1 MESDQIRK
9 IYAGDNAVH
18 SFLKPAGV
26 GLSPIIELP
35 VSVNPYAEK
44 RVRIFI
50 KMVQFMPLFNI
61 KALPA
66 YNMLANI
73 PSSDLKGIT
82 DLIEYSSG
90 NTVLSL
96 AVFAQYFGIP
106 NMHAIITPDVP
117 ASKKRL
123 LQLVGAKLLISH
135 GPASPD
141 VFAEEGGIWEAKNIG
156 ARDNWHNLNQYINE
170 ENKNASY
177 KYIGKEIWEQ
187 LGDELSI
194 FVSSIGTGGTIY
206 GSGSF
211 LKHQQPDIFV
221 LGTAIEKKSSI
232 PGPRGE
238 VMIHKLGIPWEKVT
252 DEVISINAHDAFYH
266 SLQLIRLGLFVGP
279 STGMQLAA
287 ALRKISHLQESG
299 ELDSFRNVND
309 EVVLS
314 IIGCD
319 TMFPYIDDY
328 FEVLEDTHF
337 PPVQDLKDIHNF

>member
-1 MESDQIRK
+1 MLSDRDKK
-9 IYAGDNAVH
+9 IYAGKDAVH

-26 GLSPIIELP
+26 GFSPVIELP
-35 VSVNPYAEK
+35 DSVNPYNGDQ
-44 RVRIFI
+44 VRIFI

-73 PSSDLKGIT
+73 RPEDLDEIT

-123 LQLVGAKLLISH
+123 LQLVGAHLLISH

-141 VFAEEGGIWEAKNIG
+141 VFAQEGGIWEAKNIG
-156 ARDNWHNLNQYINE
+156 QKKSWHNLNQYINE

-177 KYIGKEIWEQ
+177 KYIGKEIWDQ
-187 LGDELSI
+187 IGDDLSI
-194 FVSSIGTGGTIY
+194 FVASIGTGGTIY

-211 LKHQQPDIFV
+211 LKQQHPNVFI
-221 LGTAIEKKSSI
+221 LGTAIQKGSSI

-252 DEVISINAHDAFYH
+252 DEVISINAYNAFYY

-287 ALRKISHLQESG
+287 LHQKIDMLKENNQ
-299 ELDSFRNVND
+299 LDTFRNQRGQIVC
-309 EVVLS
+309 S

-328 FEVLEDTHF
+328 FEVLDDQHF
-337 PPVQDLKDIHNF
+337 HPARDMDPANNL